1 MQELKRLGVLSVG
14 KIFALLGVLLGLVMG
29 IIFAL
34 ATKFAPTAGIP
45 EMPIGTLGLSSI
57 IVLPIFYGLTYFIS
71 GLVGAAVYN
80 LFAKWVGGVQVDLGK
95 EGKKK

>member
-1 MQELKRLGVLSVG
+1 MQEIKKIGVLSVG
-14 KIFALLGVLLGLVMG
+14 KICALLGGFLGLVMG

-57 IVLPIFYGLTYFIS
+57 IVLPIFYGLVYFIS
-71 GLVGAAVYN
+71 GIVGAAIYN
-80 LFAKWVGGVQVDLGK
+80 LFAKWVGGVKLDLGK
-95 EGKKK
+95 EGKK